1 MRVAREVERS
11 AAHVTTSQ
19 QAAIEELHRDIANVF
34 RRCEILPIAAVRKHR
49 PLRRTL
55 LPFLRIYGIF
65 NSCFVRICLVSG
77 SFAEGSAHTSN
88 RVIIVTERKM

>member
-1 MRVAREVERS
+1 MRVAREVARS
-11 AAHVTTSQ
+11 AVHVTTSQ

-34 RRCEILPIAAVRKHR
+34 RRREILLIAAVRKHR

-65 NSCFVRICLVSG
+65 NSYFVRICLVSENSAG
-77 SFAEGSAHTSN
+77 SSGAQVKPGHC
-88 RVIIVTERKM
+88 R

>member
-1 MRVAREVERS
+1 MRVRM
-11 AAHVTTSQ
+11 
-19 QAAIEELHRDIANVF
+19 ELHEPPHTNSRGALRTNPRMAPRTKPGCDIVSQPRA
-34 RRCEILPIAAVRKHR
+34 
-49 PLRRTL
+49 L